1 MPRKTNR
8 TVILAKIEATAGT
21 DAAPAAADALL
32 IGDNSFDV
40 EYKNVDRN
48 LIRPTMGHGGT
59 LVGTR
64 NVKIDITIELSTSGT
79 AGTAPP
85 WGKLLLACAFAEVVT
100 AATMVEYT
108 PVSDGL
114 KTLTIKYSK
123 DGVIHTALGCV
134 GTVSFEEP
142 EGDRPTLKFSF
153 VGIDG
158 GSVAAATP
166 ANDLTAWQ
174 LPEVVNN
181 INTGKLTLGAAYAAG
196 AITGGTEY
204 CSRGLS
210 LDMAN
215 DAKYIAMLGCAS
227 VDITDRKPTGK
238 FSIEVTGAQE
248 VAMRAA
254 INASTPTAVSLLHGS
269 GAGKRVLIHVPRAV
283 RLNPKYD
290 EYEGTLL
297 LSNDFNAEPVAGND
311 EVRIVVL

>member
-1 MPRKTNR
+1 M
-8 TVILAKIEATAGT
+8 
-21 DAAPAAADALL
+21 
-32 IGDNSFDV
+32 
-40 EYKNVDRN
+40 
-48 LIRPTMGHGGT
+48 
-59 LVGTR
+59 
-64 NVKIDITIELSTSGT
+64 
-79 AGTAPP
+79 
-85 WGKLLLACAFAEVVT
+85 
-100 AATMVEYT
+100 
-108 PVSDGL
+108 
-114 KTLTIKYSK
+114 
-123 DGVIHTALGCV
+123 
-134 GTVSFEEP
+134 
-142 EGDRPTLKFSF
+142 
-153 VGIDG
+153 
-158 GSVAAATP
+158 
-166 ANDLTAWQ
+166 
-174 LPEVVNN
+174 PEVVNN

-297 LSNDFNAEPVAGND
+297 LSNDFNAEPIVGND

>member
-238 FSIEVTGAQE
+238 FSVEVTGAQE

-297 LSNDFNAEPVAGND
+297 LSNDFNAEPIVGND

>member
-1 MPRKTNR
+1 MTRKIKK
-8 TVILAKIEATAGT
+8 TVILAKVEATAGT
-21 DAAPAAADALL
+21 DAAPTSTDALL
-32 IGDNSFDV
+32 ISAASFDV
-40 EYKNVDRN
+40 EYKNVERN
-48 LIRPTMGHGGT
+48 LIRPTMGHSGT

-64 NVKIDITIELSTSGT
+64 NVKIDFTVELSTSGT

-108 PVSDGL
+108 PVSDSL
-114 KTLTIKYSK
+114 KTITIKYSA
-123 DGVIHTALGCV
+123 DGVIHTALGCM
-134 GTVSFEEP
+134 GTVSFDEP

-158 GSVAAATP
+158 GPVAAATP

-215 DAKYIAMLGCAS
+215 DAKYLAMLGCAS
-227 VDITDRKPTGK
+227 VDVTDRKPTGK

-297 LSNDFNAEPVAGND
+297 LSNDFNAEPIVGND

>member
-297 LSNDFNAEPVAGND
+297 LSNDFNAEPIVGND

>member
-123 DGVIHTALGCV
+123 DGVIHTALGCM

-153 VGIDG
+153 GGIDG
-158 GSVAAATP
+158 GSVAAASSEDSVTAWYRSRLPWWLSKNSPLCCVGFDVSTVEVEPFDPPARLPSIASKIVAATPDASSMRYLIHAPETP
-166 ANDLTAWQ
+166 AARLS
-174 LPEVVNN
+174 
-181 INTGKLTLGAAYAAG
+181 AAPPP
-196 AITGGTEY
+196 
-204 CSRGLS
+204 SR
-210 LDMAN
+210 
-215 DAKYIAMLGCAS
+215 K
-227 VDITDRKPTGK
+227 
-238 FSIEVTGAQE
+238 
-248 VAMRAA
+248 
-254 INASTPTAVSLLHGS
+254 
-269 GAGKRVLIHVPRAV
+269 
-283 RLNPKYD
+283 
-290 EYEGTLL
+290 L
-297 LSNDFNAEPVAGND
+297 LSFLAGSNWANL
-311 EVRIVVL
+311 ERT

>member
-123 DGVIHTALGCV
+123 DGVIHTALGCM

-215 DAKYIAMLGCAS
+215 DAKYLAMLGCAS
-227 VDITDRKPTGK
+227 VDVTDRKPTGK

-297 LSNDFNAEPVAGND
+297 LSNDFNAEPIVGND

>member
-123 DGVIHTALGCV
+123 DGVIHTALGCM

-227 VDITDRKPTGK
+227 VDVTDRKPTGK

-297 LSNDFNAEPVAGND
+297 LSNDFNAEPIVGND

>member
-1 MPRKTNR
+1 MPRKTKR

-123 DGVIHTALGCV
+123 DGVIHTALGCM

-215 DAKYIAMLGCAS
+215 DAKYLAMLGCAS

-297 LSNDFNAEPVAGND
+297 LSNDFNAEPIVGND